1 MGLFSEKNMAKQTIN
16 LGTAPTGAG
25 GDTFRSTGTKTNAN
39 FTEVY
44 NQLGAD
50 GAGALPTVL
59 PIAKGGT
66 GGASIDGAKSAL
78 GLGDTGIAGFSSNI
92 IAQLYNVTTV
102 SGFAN
107 VLGNAKLSSVSN
119 GDWQQGNTSNTLNM
133 PQRYGSLFG
142 YIGNDSNGTYS
153 WQIFRGYTGGA
164 LFFRY
169 GAGTD
174 TWAPW
179 AVFRTGHNTTIDA
192 NGFLR
197 NASPVCDMYVDHIE
211 LNDEAKLQ
219 TITFKRIGIGEYL
232 ISGSLGF
239 AQEGWYI
246 ETPKDANGNV
256 LFSVVYEQLENNDI
270 SVKTYKKKFDVETAS
285 IVPDLD
291 KSVDITEG
299 RFISLRLQELPHEVI
314 EDDTEQ

>member
-1 MGLFSEKNMAKQTIN
+1 MAKQAIN
-16 LGTAPTGAG
+16 LGTAPTGAN

-39 FTEVY
+39 FTEIY

-66 GGASIDGAKSAL
+66 GGASIAGAKSAL
-78 GLGDTGIAGFSSNI
+78 GLGDAGFGGYSLAP
-92 IAQLYNVTTV
+92 IASLANVNTV

-107 VLGNAKLSSVSN
+107 VLGVNKFAVTAH
-119 GDWQQGNTSNTLNM
+119 GDWQQGNPTANTLYM

-142 YIGNDSNGTYS
+142 YHGTDSNGTYAY
-153 WQIFRGYTGGA
+153 QIFRGSAGRD
-164 LFFRY
+164 LSLRY
-169 GAGTD
+169 GAGSD
-174 TWAPW
+174 TWSTWQPL
-179 AVFRTGHNTTIDA
+179 RTGHNTSVDA
-192 NGFLR
+192 NGFIKS
-197 NASPVCDMYVDHIE
+197 ASPICDLYVDHIE

-256 LFSVVYEQLENNDI
+256 LFSVVYEQLDNNDI

-291 KSVDITEG
+291 KPVDITEG
-299 RFISLRLQELPHEVI
+299 RFISLRLQELPNEVI